1 MFPWLILTAALTACD
16 PPEPVIS
23 GIPAQPLLSATDA
36 APKKEPKLAAPYAKP
51 KDVYVDVRH
60 LCGKRFEAIRDQ
72 LFDQLGTRQ
81 NTRDLGEVYGQEIQY
96 TRGRIRLL
104 DGIVYMMSVPL
115 LEPMYRRQA
124 LQQIGFP
131 AQTSN
136 VLSYSG
142 EFRINNQW
150 DFRRLRLK
158 RSARDAETVNEIDVW
173 RWLPRERQ

>member
-1 MFPWLILTAALTACD
+1 MFPWLLLPAALTACD

-23 GIPAQPLLSATDA
+23 GIPSQPLLSPAEETEQKQPK
-36 APKKEPKLAAPYAKP
+36 APPPYAKP
-51 KDVYVDVRH
+51 TDVYVDVRH
-60 LCGKRFEAIRDQ
+60 LCGKRFESIRDQ
-72 LFDQLGTRQ
+72 LYEQLGAKQ

-96 TRGRIRLL
+96 TRGRIRIL
-104 DGIVYMMSVPL
+104 DGVVYMMSIPL

-124 LQQIGFP
+124 LQQTGFP
-131 AQTSN
+131 AQTSS

-150 DFRRLRLK
+150 EFRRIRLK
-158 RSARDAETVNEIDVW
+158 RSKRDAETVSEVDVW